1 MCLLTSSSDEVLEAI
16 LASIRADLR
25 AVSFLDMSAANT
37 GAAWVRDNVP
47 GACSIEPYDL
57 VVCEAD
63 QFGRALEVCAPT
75 SLLLVQ
81 RPINTKFAAVTPDA
95 RRELSKISRVRAGDV
110 EWMLFARQPT
120 SPPTPLKIS
129 VIVPCQDQARPL
141 WRLLTALA
149 GDDEAPS
156 WELIVCDRGSFDET
170 SSLLGAVEGSIEV
183 VLLTREATLE
193 QAIAMG
199 MERARSE
206 IVAVVDPQVV
216 PTVGWLGALFD
227 AFEAS
232 PHARYCAGRVLS
244 RDDAGEVQEDW
255 SSFRLFGLR
264 LSQWDFGAPGNLA
277 EKLSALGADS
287 GALITAPAVEGRL
300 LR

>member
-110 EWMLFARQPT
+110 E
-120 SPPTPLKIS
+120 
-129 VIVPCQDQARPL
+129 
-141 WRLLTALA
+141 
-149 GDDEAPS
+149 
-156 WELIVCDRGSFDET
+156 
-170 SSLLGAVEGSIEV
+170 
-183 VLLTREATLE
+183 
-193 QAIAMG
+193 
-199 MERARSE
+199 
-206 IVAVVDPQVV
+206 
-216 PTVGWLGALFD
+216 
-227 AFEAS
+227 
-232 PHARYCAGRVLS
+232 
-244 RDDAGEVQEDW
+244 
-255 SSFRLFGLR
+255 
-264 LSQWDFGAPGNLA
+264 
-277 EKLSALGADS
+277 
-287 GALITAPAVEGRL
+287 
-300 LR
+300 